1 MIKKVTSRRA
11 FLKKMAAVSAMTAA
25 ASFFP
30 GIVFA
35 KEQIENAESF
45 GELTWN
51 KAPCRFCGV
60 GCGVLIG
67 MENNKAVAVKGDP
80 KSSVNK
86 GLCCVKGYHQTICMY
101 AEDRLTK
108 PLVKKNGTYVE
119 TSMKEALDLV
129 ASKMKETIDKHG
141 KDSVAMY
148 TSGQST
154 IPEGY
159 VASKFM
165 KGAIGTNNLDCNA
178 RLCMASAVT
187 GFLTTFGAD
196 EPMGCYDDIDE
207 ADVFITWGNNMAE
220 MHPVLFSRML
230 DQQLKRGAKIID
242 FATRTTR
249 SSTASDRSIL
259 FHPQTDLAVANAIAF
274 EIINNGWVN
283 QKFVE
288 DHCSFNKGLTNIG
301 YGTEDKFNFSDK
313 AEKIDFESYKEFLKD
328 YSPEKV
334 SGMSG
339 VSVKDIKFLANL
351 YGDPNKKVVSFW
363 CMGVNQHTRGTWMN
377 NLIYNMHLLTG
388 KISQPGNG
396 PFSLTGQPSACGTA
410 REVGTFTH
418 KLPKG
423 VVTNE
428 KNREF
433 AAKIW
438 KVPVENIPAKPTY
451 HATEMFRALDRGDI
465 KFIWTQVTNP
475 LVSLPNVGRFTK
487 GAEKDDRFVVVS
499 DVFPTPTSDVADVI
513 LPAAWH
519 IEKNGMYG
527 NSERRTQHWH
537 KMTEPPGEAMPDAWQ
552 TIQVAHRMGY
562 EELFPYSEENH
573 EEEIYNEYTQ
583 FHAGKK
589 HGMAPLEVL
598 KEKSGV
604 IWPYVD
610 GKETKWRYNATYDP
624 ACENGKQFDFYGKP
638 DNRAVIWQRP
648 YEPPAESPDNEYPFW
663 LNTGRV
669 IEHWHTG
676 SMTRRIPVLHQAV
689 PNAYV
694 ELHPDDAAAYGISNG
709 EKVKVIS
716 RRGTTVLP
724 ASINER
730 GLPTKGQVFVPFF
743 DENMMI
749 NDTTLD
755 AFCPISKEP
764 DYKKCAVKIEKV

>member
-1 MIKKVTSRRA
+1 MINKVKSRRE
-11 FLKKMAAVSAMTAA
+11 FLKKMAAISAMTAA
-25 ASFFP
+25 ASLFP
-30 GIVFA
+30 GIIFA
-35 KEQIENAESF
+35 AEQEADIALLGDLE
-45 GELTWN
+45 WK

-60 GCGVLIG
+60 GCGILVG

-80 KSSVNK
+80 NSSVNR

-108 PLVKKNGTYVE
+108 PLVKKDGKYVE
-119 TSMKEALDLV
+119 TSMEEALDLV
-129 ASKMKETIDKHG
+129 ASKMMETIEAHG
-141 KDSVAMY
+141 KDAVAMY

-187 GFLTTFGAD
+187 GFLTSFGAD
-196 EPMGCYDDIDE
+196 EPMGCYDDIDQ

-230 DQQLKRGAKIID
+230 DQQLKRGAEIID

-249 SSTASDRSIL
+249 SSGASNRSIL
-259 FHPQTDLAVANAIAF
+259 FHPQTDLAVANAIAY
-274 EIINNGWVN
+274 EIIHNGWVN

-288 DHCSFNKGLTNIG
+288 DHCNFNKGLTNIG
-301 YGTEDKFNFSDK
+301 YGTEDKFNFKDVP
-313 AEKIDFESYKEFLKD
+313 EKIDFNEYKEFLKD

-334 SGMSG
+334 SGLSG
-339 VSVKDIKFLANL
+339 VSVKDIKYLANL
-351 YGDPNKKVVSFW
+351 YGDPNKKVVSYW

-377 NLIYNMHLLTG
+377 NLIYNIHLLTG

-423 VVTNE
+423 VVTNA

-438 KVPVENIPAKPTY
+438 KVPVERIPSKPTY

-475 LVSLPNVGRFTK
+475 FVSLPNVSRYTK
-487 GAEKDDRFVVVS
+487 GAQKEDRFIVVS

-519 IEKNGMYG
+519 IEKTGMYG
-527 NSERRTQHWH
+527 NSERRTQHWE
-537 KMTEPPGEAMPDAWQ
+537 KMIDPPGEAMADAWQ
-552 TIQVAHRMGY
+552 TIEVARRMGFAD
-562 EELFPYSEENH
+562 LFPYSKENH
-573 EEEIYNEYTQ
+573 EEEIYNEYRQ
-583 FHAGKK
+583 FHEGKK

-598 KEKSGV
+598 KKKSGV
-604 IWPYVD
+604 IWPFVD

-624 ACENGKQFDFYGKP
+624 ACSNGKTFDFYGKP
-638 DNRAVIWQRP
+638 DGKAVIWQRP
-648 YEPPAESPDNEYPFW
+648 YEPAAEFPDAEYPFW

-676 SMTRRIPVLHQAV
+676 SMTRRIPVLHKAM
-689 PNAYV
+689 PHAYV
-694 ELHPDDAAAYGISNG
+694 ELHPDDAASYGIQNG
-709 EKVKVIS
+709 EKIKVVS
-716 RRGTTVLP
+716 RRGTTILP

-749 NDTTLD
+749 NDVTLD

>member
-1 MIKKVTSRRA
+1 MINKVKSRRE
-11 FLKKMAAVSAMTAA
+11 FLKKMAAISAMTAA
-25 ASFFP
+25 ASLFP
-30 GIVFA
+30 GIIFA
-35 KEQIENAESF
+35 AEQEADIALLGDLE
-45 GELTWN
+45 WK

-60 GCGVLIG
+60 GCGILVGL
-67 MENNKAVAVKGDP
+67 ENNKAVAVKGDP
-80 KSSVNK
+80 NSSVNK

-108 PLVKKNGTYVE
+108 PLVKKDGKYVE
-119 TSMKEALDLV
+119 TSMEEALDLV
-129 ASKMKETIDKHG
+129 ASKMMETIETHG
-141 KDSVAMY
+141 KDAVAMY

-187 GFLTTFGAD
+187 GFLTSFGAD
-196 EPMGCYDDIDE
+196 EPMGCYDDIDQ

-230 DQQLKRGAKIID
+230 DQQLKRGAEIID

-249 SSTASDRSIL
+249 SSGASNRSIL
-259 FHPQTDLAVANAIAF
+259 FHPQTDLAVANAIAY

-288 DHCSFNKGLTNIG
+288 DHCNFNKGLTNIG
-301 YGTEDKFNFSDK
+301 YGTEDKFNFKDSP
-313 AEKIDFESYKEFLKD
+313 EKIDFNEYKEFLKD
-328 YSPEKV
+328 YTPEKV
-334 SGMSG
+334 SGLSG
-339 VSVKDIKFLANL
+339 VSVKDIKYLANL
-351 YGDPNKKVVSFW
+351 YGDPNKKVVSYW

-377 NLIYNMHLLTG
+377 NLIYNIHLLTG

-428 KNREF
+428 KHREF

-438 KVPVENIPAKPTY
+438 KVPVERIPSKPTY

-475 LVSLPNVGRFTK
+475 VVSLPNVSRYTK
-487 GAEKDDRFVVVS
+487 GAQKEDRFIVVS

-519 IEKNGMYG
+519 IEKTGMYG
-527 NSERRTQHWH
+527 NSERRTQHWE
-537 KMTEPPGEAMPDAWQ
+537 KMIDPPGEAMADAWQ
-552 TIQVAHRMGY
+552 TIEVARRMGFAD
-562 EELFPYSEENH
+562 LFPYSKENH
-573 EEEIYNEYTQ
+573 EEEIYNEYRQ
-583 FHAGKK
+583 FHEGKK

-598 KEKSGV
+598 KKKSGV
-604 IWPYVD
+604 IWPFVD

-624 ACENGKQFDFYGKP
+624 ACSNGKTFDFYGKP
-638 DNRAVIWQRP
+638 DGKAVIWQRP
-648 YEPPAESPDNEYPFW
+648 YEPAAEFPDDEYPFW

-676 SMTRRIPVLHQAV
+676 SMTRRIPVLHKAM
-689 PNAYV
+689 PHAYV
-694 ELHPDDAAAYGISNG
+694 ELHPDDAASYGIQNG
-709 EKVKVIS
+709 EKIKVVS
-716 RRGTTVLP
+716 RRGTTILP

-749 NDTTLD
+749 NDVTLD

>member
-1 MIKKVTSRRA
+1 MIKQVKSRRE
-11 FLKKMAAVSAMTAA
+11 FLKKIAAVSAMTAA
-25 ASFFP
+25 ASLFP

-35 KEQIENAESF
+35 EEQIANAESF
-45 GELTWN
+45 GDLKWN

-80 KSSVNK
+80 NSPVNK

-101 AEDRLTK
+101 AEDRLTQ

-119 TSMKEALDLV
+119 TSMEEALDLV
-129 ASKMKETIDKHG
+129 ASKMKETIEKHG

-187 GFLTTFGAD
+187 GFLSSFGAD
-196 EPMGCYDDIDE
+196 EPMGCYEDIDQ

-230 DQQLKRGAKIID
+230 DQQLKRGAEIID
-242 FATRTTR
+242 FATRTSR
-249 SSTASDRSIL
+249 SSTASNRSIL

-274 EIINNGWVN
+274 EIIKNGWVN
-283 QKFVE
+283 EKFVE
-288 DHCSFNKGLTNIG
+288 DHCNFFKGLTEIG
-301 YGTEDKFNFSDK
+301 YGTEDKFNFTDEP
-313 AEKIDFESYKEFLKD
+313 EKIDFESYRNFLND
-328 YSPEKV
+328 YTPEKV
-334 SGMSG
+334 SKISG
-339 VSVKDIKFLANL
+339 VSVKDIKYLANL
-351 YGDPNKKVVSFW
+351 YGDPNKKVVSYW

-377 NLIYNMHLLTG
+377 NLIYNIHLLTG

-423 VVTNE
+423 VVMNE

-438 KVPVENIPAKPTY
+438 KVPVDRIPSKPTY

-475 LVSLPNVGRFTK
+475 LVSLPNVGRFTD
-487 GAEKDDRFVVVS
+487 GAKKEDRFVVVS

-527 NSERRTQHWH
+527 NSERRTQHWF
-537 KMTEPPGEAMPDAWQ
+537 KMVDPPGQAMPDAWQ
-552 TIQVAHRMGY
+552 TIEVARRMGY
-562 EELFPYSEENH
+562 EELFPYSKDNH
-573 EEEIYNEYTQ
+573 EEEIYNEYRQ
-583 FHAGKK
+583 FHEGKK
-589 HGMAPLEVL
+589 HGMAPLELL
-598 KEKSGV
+598 KERSGV
-604 IWPYVD
+604 IWPFVD
-610 GKETKWRYNATYDP
+610 GKETKWRFNATYDP
-624 ACENGKQFDFYGKP
+624 ACDNGKQFHFYGKP
-638 DNRAVIWQRP
+638 DGRAVIWQRP
-648 YEPPAESPDNEYPFW
+648 YEPAAESPDTEYPFW

-694 ELHPDDAAAYGISNG
+694 ELHPEDAEAYGIRNG
-709 EKVKVIS
+709 EQVKVIS

-749 NDTTLD
+749 NDVTLD

-764 DYKKCAVKIEKV
+764 DFKKCAVKIEKA

>member
-1 MIKKVTSRRA
+1 MIKKVTSRRE
-11 FLKKMAAVSAMTAA
+11 FLKKMAAASAMTAA

-35 KEQIENAESF
+35 EEQISNAESF

-119 TSMKEALDLV
+119 TSMEEALDLV
-129 ASKMKETIDKHG
+129 ASKMKETIELHG
-141 KDSVAMY
+141 KDAVAMY

-187 GFLTTFGAD
+187 GFLTSFGAD

-230 DQQLKRGAKIID
+230 DQQLKRGATIID

-274 EIINNGWVN
+274 EIINNGRVN
-283 QKFVE
+283 KKFVE
-288 DHCSFNKGLTNIG
+288 DYCSFNKGLTNIG
-301 YGTEDKFNFSDK
+301 YGTEDKFNFADK
-313 AEKIDFESYKEFLKD
+313 PEKIDFEAYKEFLKD
-328 YSPEKV
+328 YAPEKV

-377 NLIYNMHLLTG
+377 NLIYNIHLLTG

-423 VVTNE
+423 VVTNP

-438 KVPVENIPAKPTY
+438 KVPVERIPAKPTY

-487 GAEKDDRFVVVS
+487 GAEKEDRFVVVS

-519 IEKNGMYG
+519 IEKSGMYG
-527 NSERRTQHWH
+527 NSERRTQHWD
-537 KMTEPPGEAMPDAWQ
+537 KMVEPPGEAMPDAWQ
-552 TIQVAHRMGY
+552 TIEVARRMGFGD
-562 EELFPYSEENH
+562 LFPYSEENH
-573 EEEIYNEYTQ
+573 AEEIFNEYRQ
-583 FHAGKK
+583 FHEGKK

-604 IWPYVD
+604 IWPFVD

-638 DNRAVIWQRP
+638 NGRAVIWQRP
-648 YEPPAESPDNEYPFW
+648 YEPAAESPDNEYPFW

-694 ELHPDDAAAYGISNG
+694 ELHPDDASAYGISNG

-764 DYKKCAVKIEKV
+764 DYKKCAVKIEKA

>member
-1 MIKKVTSRRA
+1 MIKKVTSRRE
-11 FLKKMAAVSAMTAA
+11 FLKKMAAASAMTAA

-35 KEQIENAESF
+35 EEQISNAESF

-119 TSMKEALDLV
+119 TSMEEALDLV
-129 ASKMKETIDKHG
+129 ASKMKETIELHG
-141 KDSVAMY
+141 KDAVAMY

-187 GFLTTFGAD
+187 GFLTSFGAD

-230 DQQLKRGAKIID
+230 DQQLKRGATIID

-274 EIINNGWVN
+274 EIINNGRVN
-283 QKFVE
+283 KKFVE
-288 DHCSFNKGLTNIG
+288 DYCSFNKGLTNIG
-301 YGTEDKFNFSDK
+301 YGTEDKFNFADK
-313 AEKIDFESYKEFLKD
+313 PEKIDFEAYKEFLKD
-328 YSPEKV
+328 YAPEKV

-377 NLIYNMHLLTG
+377 NLIYNIHLLTG

-423 VVTNE
+423 VVTNP

-438 KVPVENIPAKPTY
+438 KVPVERIPAKPTY

-487 GAEKDDRFVVVS
+487 GAEKEDRFVVVS

-519 IEKNGMYG
+519 IEKSGMYG
-527 NSERRTQHWH
+527 NSERRTQHWD
-537 KMTEPPGEAMPDAWQ
+537 KMVEPPGEAMPDAWQ
-552 TIQVAHRMGY
+552 TIEVARRMGFGD
-562 EELFPYSEENH
+562 LFPYSEENH
-573 EEEIYNEYTQ
+573 AEEIFNEYRQ
-583 FHAGKK
+583 FHEGKK

-604 IWPYVD
+604 IWPFVD

-638 DNRAVIWQRP
+638 DGRAVIWQRP
-648 YEPPAESPDNEYPFW
+648 YEPAAESPDNEYPFW

-694 ELHPDDAAAYGISNG
+694 ELHPDDASAYGISNG

-764 DYKKCAVKIEKV
+764 DYKKCAVKIEKA

>member
-11 FLKKMAAVSAMTAA
+11 FLKKMAAASAMTAA

-35 KEQIENAESF
+35 EEQISNAESL
-45 GELTWN
+45 GDLTWN

-80 KSSVNK
+80 NSSVNK

-119 TSMKEALDLV
+119 TTMEEALDLV
-129 ASKMKETIDKHG
+129 ASKMKETIELHG

-187 GFLTTFGAD
+187 GFLTSFGAD

-230 DQQLKRGAKIID
+230 DQQLKRGATIID

-283 QKFVE
+283 KKFVE
-288 DHCSFNKGLTNIG
+288 DYCSFNKGLTNIG
-301 YGTEDKFNFSDK
+301 YGTEDKFNFKDK
-313 AEKIDFESYKEFLKD
+313 PEKIDFEAYKEFLKD

-351 YGDPNKKVVSFW
+351 YGDPNKKVVSYW

-377 NLIYNMHLLTG
+377 NLIYNIHLLTG

-428 KNREF
+428 KNREL

-438 KVPVENIPAKPTY
+438 KVPVERIPSKPTY

-465 KFIWTQVTNP
+465 KFMWTQVTNP
-475 LVSLPNVGRFTK
+475 FVSLPNVGRYTK
-487 GAEKDDRFVVVS
+487 GAEKEDRFIVVS

-519 IEKNGMYG
+519 IEKTGMYG
-527 NSERRTQHWH
+527 NSERRTQYWS
-537 KMTEPPGEAMPDAWQ
+537 KMVEPPGEAMPDAWQ
-552 TIQVAHRMGY
+552 TIEVARRMGF
-562 EELFPYSEENH
+562 EDLFPYSEENH
-573 EEEIYNEYTQ
+573 AEEIFNEYRQ
-583 FHAGKK
+583 FHEGKK

-604 IWPYVD
+604 IWPFVD

-624 ACENGKQFDFYGKP
+624 ACENGKQFEFYGKP
-638 DNRAVIWQRP
+638 DGRAVIWQRP
-648 YEPPAESPDNEYPFW
+648 YEPAAESPDDEYPFW

-676 SMTRRIPVLHQAV
+676 SMTRRIPVLHQAM
-689 PNAYV
+689 PHAYV
-694 ELHPDDAAAYGISNG
+694 ELHPADAEAYGINNG

-716 RRGTTVLP
+716 RRGTTILP

-743 DENMMI
+743 DENI
-749 NDTTLD
+749 ENERTLLIQNIID
-755 AFCPISKEP
+755 
-764 DYKKCAVKIEKV
+764 DYRFR